1 MRNIAIAFLAVLLC
15 LCTAS
20 VNSQTTNPT
29 PAGFVASSDVLAID
43 YNGTWS
49 AGNLSTESYDLLDYG
64 TLKSSRLFLQGVE
77 LTAPG
82 PGLSVFGGGV
92 LWQPDISTLFNKTN
106 LTGGNFIVFVDGSA
120 GVGIP
125 SVGGDRVSAIFGAG
139 GKYILS
145 DNLTWNTVRCEV
157 VFFGS
162 SRLPACST
170 GISAYFGG
178 NPASPALSSHVRNGL
193 MRRMESAK
201 SRLAFKVN
209 Q

>member
-15 LCTAS
+15 LCTVS
-20 VNSQTTNPT
+20 VNAQTTNPT

-64 TLKSSRLFLQGVE
+64 ALNLTRLFLQGVE

-120 GVGIP
+120 GVGFLRWRR
-125 SVGGDRVSAIFGAG
+125 SCFGH
-139 GKYILS
+139 LWRWRQVH
-145 DNLTWNTVRCEV
+145 LER
-157 VFFGS
+157 
-162 SRLPACST
+162 
-170 GISAYFGG
+170 
-178 NPASPALSSHVRNGL
+178 
-193 MRRMESAK
+193 
-201 SRLAFKVN
+201 
-209 Q
+209 